1 MGSRSVVF
9 LLSLFKVFFPLP
21 KVYFCL
27 KTTLLSY
34 NVILHMYLHFII
46 DIFNY
51 RLSVSY
57 LKCWDQ
63 KDFKFFWILEMLAET
78 VKQPITLHP

>member
-1 MGSRSVVF
+1 MGSRSVVA
-9 LLSLFKVFFPLP
+9 LLSLFKVVLPLP
-21 KVYFCL
+21 KVCFYL

-34 NVILHMYLHFII
+34 HVILHMYLYFII

-57 LKCWDQ
+57 LRC
-63 KDFKFFWILEMLAET
+63 
-78 VKQPITLHP
+78 